1 VSFIPQPQ
9 LAGSSAAGEL
19 PIQYIHTKKLLDA
32 KDIHYIGQNLFVN
45 QRA

>member
-1 VSFIPQPQ
+1 VSFIPRPQ
-9 LAGSSAAGEL
+9 LAGSSAAGDL
-19 PIQYIHTKKLLDA
+19 PVQYIHTKKLPGA